1 MEIKIPISTALQQD
15 MDIELVLECLD
26 PVSRD
31 KGIRRFITL
40 YRNTIYLTA
49 DGIYYRLVK
58 SHLIP
63 QRKQQL
69 MEAFIHYLLSANGKG
84 QLKLSYFLTPSG
96 SVLER
101 EEEKFGLERLHD
113 DVIGDEPTHYENK
126 RPSLKYWVYV
136 QAVFFIRAYIVC
148 DAVRDRDEHIL
159 RSFVWGDNPGCQGMI
174 SAWLYENLADRE
186 AKTDRELSDSQ
197 AFSLKNIKE
206 KVTEETCNDLFN
218 ALRTDERV
226 MKPLINYK
234 YGMSFYKYF
243 RNFCL
248 KPYLIEKFL
257 GKQVPNPVFSE
268 KVVSSDDINEYY
280 VKEDNS
286 LLSNDKLLEREE
298 MLSRVSNTGRKVREK
313 SIVRSMDSL
322 DDNGHDPESNDTPEG
337 LFEESDKK
345 KKLEIILKE
354 LEKRHGKNQADAIRL
369 SLEGMSVSDIAI
381 RLDISE
387 NAFTTRKSYALK
399 HAKEIRKELENK
411 GLLV

>member
-1 MEIKIPISTALQQD
+1 M
-15 MDIELVLECLD
+15 
-26 PVSRD
+26 
-31 KGIRRFITL
+31 
-40 YRNTIYLTA
+40 
-49 DGIYYRLVK
+49 
-58 SHLIP
+58 
-63 QRKQQL
+63 
-69 MEAFIHYLLSANGKG
+69 
-84 QLKLSYFLTPSG
+84 
-96 SVLER
+96 
-101 EEEKFGLERLHD
+101 
-113 DVIGDEPTHYENK
+113 
-126 RPSLKYWVYV
+126 
-136 QAVFFIRAYIVC
+136 
-148 DAVRDRDEHIL
+148 
-159 RSFVWGDNPGCQGMI
+159 
-174 SAWLYENLADRE
+174 
-186 AKTDRELSDSQ
+186 
-197 AFSLKNIKE
+197 
-206 KVTEETCNDLFN
+206 
-218 ALRTDERV
+218 
-226 MKPLINYK
+226 
-234 YGMSFYKYF
+234 
-243 RNFCL
+243 
-248 KPYLIEKFL
+248 IEKFL

>member
-234 YGMSFYKYF
+234 HGMSFYKYF

-248 KPYLIEKFL
+248 KPYF
-257 GKQVPNPVFSE
+257 
-268 KVVSSDDINEYY
+268 
-280 VKEDNS
+280 
-286 LLSNDKLLEREE
+286 
-298 MLSRVSNTGRKVREK
+298 RKVREK